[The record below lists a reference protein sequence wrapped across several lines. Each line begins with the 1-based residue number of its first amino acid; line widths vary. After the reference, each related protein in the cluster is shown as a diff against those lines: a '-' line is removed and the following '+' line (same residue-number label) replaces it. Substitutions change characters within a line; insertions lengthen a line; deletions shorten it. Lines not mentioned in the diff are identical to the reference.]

1 MLSLILLPGLA
12 CNAELWRD
20 QLPALADPARG
31 HRITHRI
38 TISDVHQR
46 CATLPE
52 MARTLLAEH
61 PGRHVLVGA
70 SMGGMLALEMQRQA
84 PQQVQALALLGS
96 SPRPDTPEQL
106 RLRSDAI
113 GYFESGR
120 LEEVLQANV
129 LFAFH
134 PDSQGLHGRAQM
146 IRRYITMVLAAG
158 APQLIAQNRAVMA
171 RVDSRP
177 SLPAVACPT
186 LVLCGEADK
195 LTPPE
200 HSQEFVATG
209 TGIPGA
215 RLHTV
220 PGAGHMLTMEQ
231 PEAVNRLLLDWLATL

>member
-1 MLSLILLPGLA
+1 MLSLLLLPGLA

-20 QLPALADPARG
+20 QLPALAALPGVARV
-31 HRITHRI
+31 TV
-38 TISDVHQR
+38 SDVHQR
-46 CATLPE
+46 CTNLPE
-52 MARTLLAEH
+52 MARTLLAEQ

-113 GYFESGR
+113 GLFEAGR
-120 LEEVLQANV
+120 MEELLQANV

-134 PDSQGLHGRAQM
+134 PESTGLHGRAQM
-146 IRRYITMVLAAG
+146 LRRYLAMVMAG
-158 APQLIAQNRAVMA
+158 GAEQLIAQNRAVMA

-177 SLPAVACPT
+177 HLPAVACPA
-186 LVLCGEADK
+186 LVLCGEADL
-195 LTPPE
+195 LTPPD
-200 HSQEFVATG
+200 HSHDFVAPG
-209 TGIPGA
+209 SGIPGA
-215 RLHTV
+215 RLALV

-231 PEAVNRLLLDWLATL
+231 PEAVNRLLMDWIATL